1 MDKFDIEIAKR
12 NLTGMVKVT
21 AKEPIGWT
29 MYVNV
34 SDVVLLANNRVRVG
48 THKCAVSRIR
58 SIVDGSGIYAKQKIA
73 EDKPEQGKIYS
84 LFGGENQP
92 SIAAGNTWAESEVK
106 EN

>member
-12 NLTGMVKVT
+12 NLSGMVKVNFRD
-21 AKEPIGWT
+21 GMT

-58 SIVDGSGIYAKQKIA
+58 SIKDGSGIYA
-73 EDKPEQGKIYS
+73 
-84 LFGGENQP
+84 N
-92 SIAAGNTWAESEVK
+92 
-106 EN
+106 